1 LTAASQPTAATKH
14 TQEAAMPWTCPDC
27 KSNNSDELEQ
37 CFCGYPNSEKN
48 DTTEKSLKTCPSCHE
63 QMPAEDKFC
72 SFCGKTAV
80 VLTEK
85 EKKKIRKASKWILAI
100 SIMFIFFGTILGFVQ
115 KSTADKA
122 IRNLAQYEES
132 DIWETPINGKKYTVG
147 ELRTQIDREVILV
160 FGTNYFL
167 AAIMF
172 GLYLYS
178 RKAPFPAMVTALC
191 VYLAV
196 IVLNSIIDPATI
208 IQGIIIKIIFISAL
222 IAGIKT
228 SLVARGL
235 TPTQLNA

>member
-1 LTAASQPTAATKH
+1 
-14 TQEAAMPWTCPDC
+14 MP
-27 KSNNSDELEQ
+27 
-37 CFCGYPNSEKN
+37 SE
-48 DTTEKSLKTCPSCHE
+48 DTY
-63 QMPAEDKFC
+63 C
-72 SFCGKTAV
+72 SFCGKAAV

-100 SIMFIFFGTILGFVQ
+100 SIMFVIFGTIMGFMQ
-115 KSTADKA
+115 KSTAEKA
-122 IRNLAQYEES
+122 NSNLARYNAS
-132 DIWETPINGKKYTVG
+132 DVWETPINGKTYTVG
-147 ELRTQIDREVILV
+147 ELRSQIKHEVILV

-196 IVLNSIIDPATI
+196 IVLNSIIDPQTI
-208 IQGIIIKIIFISAL
+208 IQGIIVKIIFISAL

-235 TPTQLNA
+235 PPAQLKA

>member
-1 LTAASQPTAATKH
+1 MS
-14 TQEAAMPWTCPDC
+14 WTCPEC
-27 KSNNSDELEQ
+27 EAHNADELCQ
-37 CFCGYPNSEKN
+37 CFCGYLNSDNIAPHE
-48 DTTEKSLKTCPSCHE
+48 ESLKRCPSCHE
-63 QMPAEDKFC
+63 QMPAEDKYC
-72 SFCGKTAV
+72 SYCGKAAV

-100 SIMFIFFGTILGFVQ
+100 SIMFVIFGTIMGFMQ
-115 KSTADKA
+115 KSTAEKA
-122 IRNLAQYEES
+122 SRNLARYSAS
-132 DIWETPINGKKYTVG
+132 DVWETPINGKTYTVG
-147 ELRTQIDREVILV
+147 ELRSQIKHEVILV

-196 IVLNSIIDPATI
+196 IVLNSIVDPQTI
-208 IQGIIIKIIFISAL
+208 IQGIVVKIIFISAL

-235 TPTQLNA
+235 PPAQLKA